1 MSSIFIA
8 NNEITKV
15 KFYILGDGD
24 NKIESSVEIRNKE
37 LFKNAKPFPQGVYD
51 LALGTTNHAF
61 TCRTCWNNKDLCP
74 GHYGIIYTPYP
85 FISPLFKKELL
96 KWLKIICF
104 NCGKIIL
111 PITNKIDKYG
121 DNIIDKDKLL
131 NEYVK
136 LTRNTLNKYI
146 KCINCNEIHPY
157 VSKDPKDHLKII
169 IKTQTNEKRLYNNE
183 IENILMKITDDTV
196 KTLGKSIDSHPRKF
210 ILKYLR
216 VPPVMVRPDIKKIKG
231 GRSNNNDL
239 TTIIKNI
246 INLLSKLPTILTQ
259 ELIEKNI
266 TQLDIAEMHYF
277 TLIKDT
283 PAGNTNKLQTNT
295 GTSLMSLSSRLPKK
309 TGRIRKNILGKRT
322 SHMGRSVITG
332 DNNIK
337 INEVGIPLSIARNL
351 QIPETVRWY
360 NKDRLMTYFL
370 NKDKV
375 YPGCSSII
383 KKSNGSTYY
392 IGAIQD
398 NIILEEGDIINRD
411 LIDGD
416 YVMMNRQ
423 PSLLFSSISGHI
435 VKVLDKGDTIRLSVN
450 VVDTMYGGDFDGDAM
465 SLLLPHSIM
474 SRNEANRLCGL
485 ERWFISLKDGN
496 PSIGVYHDGLIGVF
510 ELTKNNIKITKL
522 ESMKMNSKN
531 INKQTYEQNIYNGRE
546 LISKILPEI
555 NYEKKCKHYNPDY
568 AGFITPKYKPDEIKV
583 NIKRGILNEG
593 RLDKNAVGQGQN
605 GSMFHIIYNEY
616 GSKLVL
622 DLIYNIQQMT
632 TYFSMHHGYTIS
644 YSDIVMNKDVLR
656 KINEKT
662 SSIIHDANLIT
673 QKLHDNLII
682 APIGMTI
689 LDYYEEQSLAQLNL
703 GNDFEQLTLENI
715 DIEENQLYKLIASG
729 SKGKLTNFIQIN
741 SSIGQ
746 TSING
751 ARMIKQ
757 FGYERMFPYYTR
769 FENTPESRGFVP
781 ESYTSGVSNTSFL
794 YQAMQARY
802 SIINKALSTSVTG
815 YQNRKSIKNLE
826 TLLINNHRNSAKI
839 NNIIQIL
846 YGDDG
851 IDIRRNEYVK
861 FKTIMISDNEF
872 KTIYKTELKDLDK
885 KYQNNTMKKII
896 DDEFEQLSNDR
907 ELYRK
912 IFLTIEKRNIRNKL
926 LPEIRQIPI
935 NVYRII
941 EDVLYNNK
949 EYISNSK
956 EIINPEIAINKVKN
970 LCKDLEYCYYNNIQ
984 KSNNMNIPIYI
995 TKALTL
1001 IRISIRSYLFIKNMI
1016 KKRIIDKILDIII
1029 NRIII
1034 IFKNSLIEYGT
1045 PIGIITAQSISEP
1058 MTQYVLDSHH
1068 RSGASGTKTDFL
1080 KRMKEIL
1087 GAMPTDKMSNP
1098 SMILYPKNEYSTN
1111 KIKIQEIS
1119 NYIEMMSLIKFV
1131 SKYQIFFEDYKQIV
1145 HPHYNGENLKNKKI
1159 INYDDLPVNDLKMIE
1174 LFEKHNPNLHIP
1186 SDLIKWCI
1194 RLELDKNIIIEKNMK
1209 LDTILLK
1216 LNQLY
1221 PHLFIVHTVENAD
1234 LIILRIYISN
1244 AQFKKIS
1251 DINLSIIE
1259 KFVDELLNTTIR
1271 GIPGIKSSMVTNNT
1285 AKSIINDDGSIS
1297 KQNEFLIQ
1305 TDGTNMADI
1314 FENQYIDPYIS
1325 QSDSIFEIY
1334 ELFGIEAAREKLII
1348 ELRSIMDSSS
1358 TKHYLV
1364 YADEMTYTG
1373 EITSIEKTGLSIRES
1388 DNILLNMSFSHPLK
1402 SLETSAIDSKYSNC
1416 DASLSSSLMM
1426 GKVPNYASNYNTCCI
1441 NEEFIK
1447 ENTKN
1452 IISQLNDL

>member
-8 NNEITKV
+8 NNEINKV
-15 KFYILGDGD
+15 KFYILGDED
-24 NKIESSVEIRNKE
+24 NKKESSVEIRNKE
-37 LFKNAKPFPQGVYD
+37 LFRNSKPFPQGVYD
-51 LALGTTNHAF
+51 LALGTTDHSF
-61 TCRTCWNNKDLCP
+61 LCRTCWNNKDLCP
-74 GHYGIIYTPYP
+74 GHYGIIYTPYA

-104 NCGKIIL
+104 NCGHSIIH
-111 PITNKIDKYG
+111 INNKKDMYG
-121 DNIIDKDKLL
+121 DNIINKEKLL

-146 KCINCNEIHPY
+146 KCIHCNELHPY
-157 VSKDPKDHLKII
+157 VSKDSKDHLKIM
-169 IKTQTNEKRLYNNE
+169 IKTPTEERRIYNNE
-183 IENILMKITDDTV
+183 IENIFMKITDETV
-196 KTLGKSIDSHPRKF
+196 LSLGKSLDSHPRKF

-216 VPPVMVRPDIKKIKG
+216 VPPIMVRPDIKKIKG

-246 INLLSKLPTILTQ
+246 INLLSKLPTIFTNN
-259 ELIEKNI
+259 LIEKNI

-277 TLIKDT
+277 TLIKDV

-295 GTSLMSLSSRLPKK
+295 GSALMSLSSRLPKK

-322 SHMGRSVITG
+322 SHMARSVITG
-332 DNNIK
+332 DNDIK
-337 INEVGIPLSIARNL
+337 INEVGVPLSIARNL

-360 NKDRLMTYFL
+360 NKDKLMTYFL

-383 KKSNGSTYY
+383 KKNNGSTYY

-398 NIILEEGDIINRD
+398 NIILEEGDIIYRD

-435 VKVLDKGDTIRLSVN
+435 VKVIERGDTLRLSVN

-465 SLLLPHSIM
+465 SLIQPHSLM
-474 SRNEANRLCGL
+474 ARNESNRLCGL

-510 ELTKNNIKITKL
+510 ELTKNDIKISKL
-522 ESMKMNSKN
+522 EAMKLNSKN
-531 INKQTYEQNIYNGRE
+531 IIKKELNENLYNGRE

-555 NYEKKCKHYNPDY
+555 NYEKKCKHYNSDY
-568 AGFITPKYKPDEIKV
+568 AGFLTPKYKSDEIKV
-583 NIKRGILNEG
+583 NIKRGIIHQG
-593 RLDKNAVGQGQN
+593 RLDKNSVGQGQN

-616 GSKLVL
+616 GSQLVL

-644 YSDIVMNKDVLR
+644 YSDIAMNKEILK
-656 KINEKT
+656 KINDKT

-673 QKLHDNLII
+673 QKLHDNLVI
-682 APIGMTI
+682 APIGMSVN
-689 LDYYEEQSLAQLNL
+689 DYYEEQSLAQLNL
-703 GNDFEQLTLENI
+703 GNDFEQLILENI
-715 DIEENQLYKLIASG
+715 NVEDNQLYKLIISG

-741 SSIGQ
+741 ASIGQ

-757 FGYERMFPYYTR
+757 FGYERMFPYYER
-769 FENTPESRGFVP
+769 FDNTPESRGFVP

-826 TLLINNHRNSAKI
+826 TLLINNHRNSSKV

-851 IDIRRNEYVK
+851 VDIRRNEYVK
-861 FKTIMISDNEF
+861 FKTIMISDNDF
-872 KTIYKTELKDLDK
+872 IKNYKTKLNDLDK
-885 KYQNNTMKKII
+885 KYQNKTMQTIL
-896 DDEFEQLSNDR
+896 DNEFKQLSIDR
-907 ELYRK
+907 QTYRH
-912 IFLTIEKRNIRNKL
+912 IFLIIEKRNIRNKL
-926 LPEIRQIPI
+926 LPEIRQIPVNI
-935 NVYRII
+935 YRII
-941 EDVLYNNK
+941 EDVIYNNK
-949 EYISNSK
+949 KYIDESK
-956 EIINPEIAINKVKN
+956 ETINPEIVINKVNK
-970 LCKDLEYCYYNNIQ
+970 LCKDLEYCYYNEIQ
-984 KSNNMNIPIYI
+984 NEKKMQIPIYI

-1001 IRISIRSYLFIKNMI
+1001 FKISIRSYLFIKNI
-1016 KKRIIDKILDIII
+1016 INKRINNKILDIII
-1029 NRIII
+1029 NRIIL

-1068 RSGASGTKTDFL
+1068 RSSASGTKTDFL

-1087 GAMPTDKMSNP
+1087 GAVSTEKMLNPTMVLFPKSEFSNDKF
-1098 SMILYPKNEYSTN
+1098 
-1111 KIKIQEIS
+1111 KIQEIS
-1119 NYIEMMSLIKFV
+1119 NYIEMMNLIKFV
-1131 SKYQIFFEDYKQIV
+1131 SKYQIFFEEYKQIL
-1145 HPHYNGENLKNKKI
+1145 HPHYNNENLKNNI
-1159 INYDDLPVNDLKMIE
+1159 NINYDDPPTNDLKMIE
-1174 LFEKHNPNLHIP
+1174 SFEKHNPNLQIP

-1209 LDTILLK
+1209 LDTILIK
-1216 LNQLY
+1216 LNQIY
-1221 PHLFIVHTVENAD
+1221 PHLFIVHTVENAEN
-1234 LIILRIYISN
+1234 IILRIYISN
-1244 AQFKKIS
+1244 AQFKKVS
-1251 DINLSIIE
+1251 DINLSVIE
-1259 KFVDELLNTTIR
+1259 KFLNELLYTTLR
-1271 GIPGIKSSMVTNNT
+1271 GITGIKSSMITNNT
-1285 AKSIINDDGSIS
+1285 AQSIINDDGSIS
-1297 KQNEFLIQ
+1297 KKNIYLIE
-1305 TDGTNMADI
+1305 TNGTNMSSI
-1314 FENQYIDPYIS
+1314 FENQYIDPYTS
-1325 QSDSIFEIY
+1325 QPDSILEIY
-1334 ELFGIEAAREKLII
+1334 QLLGIEAAREKIII

-1364 YADEMTYTG
+1364 YGDEMTFTG
-1373 EITSIEKTGLSIRES
+1373 EVTSIEKTGLSIRES
-1388 DNILLNMSFSHPLK
+1388 ENILLNMSFSHPLK

-1426 GKVPNYASNYNTCCI
+1426 GKVPNYSSNYNSCSV

-1452 IISQLNDL
+1452 IKSQLDDL